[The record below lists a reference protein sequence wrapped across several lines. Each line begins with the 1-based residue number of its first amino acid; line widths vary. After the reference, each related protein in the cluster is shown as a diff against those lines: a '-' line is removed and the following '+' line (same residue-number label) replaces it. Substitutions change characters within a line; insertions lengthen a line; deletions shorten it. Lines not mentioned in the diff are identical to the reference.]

1 MAMTDLRATIETS
14 VSALAHALQ
23 RAMNESEEHSASGTA
38 ETLPSL
44 PPLDFRAARRRLFAA
59 LVASIVIPFAFFCLY
74 GYYTYGRT
82 FAETGESLERLV
94 RIVDEKANTVFS
106 INRELISRIDEMLG
120 SGDADFIA
128 RSQSELHDK
137 LARLAAAHE
146 QIAALS
152 VLDSRGRLVLSSRF
166 FPAPDV
172 SVSDRADFIATRDT
186 HSSFHVS
193 MPERGRVKN
202 TDIVN
207 TLSARYAKDGRFL
220 GEIAIA
226 VRRDYLFDFYRELIV
241 SDPALTLA
249 LHRDDGAVLA
259 RFPPA
264 SAPNAPDRHSVLASA
279 FAQGKPTGLM
289 RYISPLDNDEKL
301 AAWRRVGD
309 YPVYAAAGFSIH
321 DVRLAW
327 WRRDVSI
334 ASIALIPCIALWV
347 LIGFSLRRL
356 KAEEAAWHNWRG
368 ELALR
373 RSAVAATRRLQR
385 MGALGN
391 LVASVAHD
399 FNNLLM
405 VVTSNMELARRKG
418 FNGLEKE
425 VAAVERAS
433 KNAQSLARRLL
444 SVARRQPL
452 QMQVI
457 RLDRWM
463 MDSEPLVRAS
473 VGDKVTFGSRV
484 PPSTWT
490 VRVDATELTS
500 ALINIAVNA
509 KDAMPHG
516 GDFRIEC
523 NNVRYTSTHE
533 GLGAGEYVV
542 ISCKDSGVGMRTDVA
557 KQAFEPLFTTKGAGA
572 GTGLGLAQVLAMSEQ
587 AGGTARVN
595 SAWGFGTTVDIYL
608 PHWTGEVDAPAD
620 APPVEIVDREAP
632 SSTVLIVEDNEEV
645 AAGLCAVIDVLGWQA
660 RHASSGDA
668 ARQMLEAGDEF
679 DLVLSDIQMPGSYD
693 GIKLAEWIKSTRPNQ
708 PVTLMTGYA
717 DQLDEA
723 RRTGFTILAKPFNID
738 ELQRLLAGLSMRAA
752 R

>member
-1 MAMTDLRATIETS
+1 
-14 VSALAHALQ
+14 
-23 RAMNESEEHSASGTA
+23 MNESEEHAASGTA
-38 ETLPSL
+38 ESLPSL

-74 GYYTYGRT
+74 GYYTYGRAL
-82 FAETGESLERLV
+82 AETSDALVRLV
-94 RIVDEKANTVFS
+94 RVVDEKANAVFG
-106 INRELISRIDEMLG
+106 INRELISRIDDMLG

-128 RSQSELHDK
+128 RSESDLHER
-137 LARLAAAHE
+137 LARLAQDHA

-152 VLDSRGRLVLSSRF
+152 VLDSRGRLVLSSRY
-166 FPAPDV
+166 FPAPNV
-172 SVSDRADFIATRDT
+172 SVADRADFIAARDA
-186 HSSFHVS
+186 HAIFHVS
-193 MPERGRVKN
+193 TPERGRVNN

-220 GEIAIA
+220 GAISIA
-226 VRRDYLFDFYRELIV
+226 VRRDFLIDFFRELIA
-241 SDPALTLA
+241 SDPTLTLA

-259 RFPPA
+259 RYPP
-264 SAPNAPDRHSVLASA
+264 SAPNAPDRHSVLATA
-279 FAQGKPTGLM
+279 FAQGERTGIM
-289 RYISPLDNDEKL
+289 RYVSPLDNDEKI

-309 YPVYAAAGFSIH
+309 YPVYAAVGFSLH

-334 ASIALIPCIALWV
+334 GSIGLIPCIALWL
-347 LIGFSLRRL
+347 LIGFTLRRL
-356 KAEEAAWHNWRG
+356 KAEEAAWHSWRG

-405 VVTSNMELARRKG
+405 VVTSNMEMARRKG

-425 VAAVERAS
+425 VSAVERAS
-433 KNAQSLARRLL
+433 RNAQSLARRLM

-463 MDSEPLVRAS
+463 TESEPLVRAS
-473 VGDKVTFGSRV
+473 VGEKVTLGTRV
-484 PPSTWT
+484 SDATWP

-516 GDFRIEC
+516 GDFRIDC
-523 NNVRYTSTHE
+523 SNVRHADARE
-533 GLGAGEYVV
+533 GLAPGEYVL
-542 ISCKDSGVGMRTDVA
+542 ISCKDSGIGMRPDVA
-557 KQAFEPLFTTKGAGA
+557 RQAFEPLFTTKSAGA
-572 GTGLGLAQVLAMSEQ
+572 GTGLGLAQVLAMAEQ
-587 AGGTARVN
+587 AGGTARAN
-595 SAWGFGTTVDIYL
+595 SALGFGTTIDIYL
-608 PHWTGEVDAPAD
+608 PHWTGAADAPAD
-620 APPVEIVDREAP
+620 TPPVETIVRDAP
-632 SSTVLIVEDNEEV
+632 SSTVLLVEDNDEV
-645 AAGLCAVIDVLGWQA
+645 AAGLCAVLDVLGWRA

-668 ARQMLEAGDEF
+668 AKQLLEAGNDF
-679 DLVLSDIQMPGSYD
+679 DLVLSDIQMPGQCD
-693 GIKLAEWIKSTRPNQ
+693 GIKLAEWIKSTRPTQ

-723 RRTGFTILAKPFNID
+723 RRTGFAILAKPFNID
-738 ELQRLLAGLSMRAA
+738 DLQRLLNSLSVRPGK
-752 R
+752 

>member
-1 MAMTDLRATIETS
+1 
-14 VSALAHALQ
+14 
-23 RAMNESEEHSASGTA
+23 MNESEEHAASGSA
-38 ETLPSL
+38 ESLPSL

-74 GYYTYGRT
+74 GYYTYERA
-82 FAETGESLERLV
+82 FDETGASLERLV
-94 RIVDEKANTVFS
+94 RIVDEKANTVFD

-128 RSQSELHDK
+128 RSQSDLHER
-137 LARLAAAHE
+137 LARLAQDHP

-152 VLDSRGRLVLSSRF
+152 VLDSHGRLVLSSRF
-166 FPAPDV
+166 FPAP
-172 SVSDRADFIATRDT
+172 SVSIGDRADFITTRDT
-186 HSSFHVS
+186 HAAFHVS
-193 MPERGRVKN
+193 LPERGRVKN
-202 TDIVN
+202 TDIIN

-220 GEIAIA
+220 GVISIA
-226 VRRDYLFDFYRELIV
+226 VRRGYLIDFYRELTA
-241 SDPALTLA
+241 SEPALTLA

-259 RFPPA
+259 RYPPP
-264 SAPNAPDRHSVLASA
+264 SAPNAPDHHSVLAAA
-279 FAQGKPTGLM
+279 FSQGKPTGLM
-289 RYISPLDNDEKL
+289 RYMSPLDNDEKL

-334 ASIALIPCIALWV
+334 ASIALIPSIAVWA

-356 KAEEAAWHNWRG
+356 KAEEAAWHSWRG

-405 VVTSNMELARRKG
+405 VVTSNMEMARRKG

-425 VAAVERAS
+425 VRAVERAS
-433 KNAQSLARRLL
+433 SNAQSLARRLM

-463 MDSEPLVRAS
+463 AESEPLVRAS
-473 VGDKVTFGSRV
+473 VGDKVTLGTRV
-484 PPSTWT
+484 PDTTWP

-509 KDAMPHG
+509 KDAMPDG
-516 GDFRIEC
+516 GDFRIDC
-523 NNVRYTSTHE
+523 SNVRHANARE
-533 GLGAGEYVV
+533 GLGGGEYVV
-542 ISCKDSGVGMRTDVA
+542 ISCKDSGIGMRPDVA
-557 KQAFEPLFTTKGAGA
+557 RQAFEPLFTTKSAGA
-572 GTGLGLAQVLAMSEQ
+572 GTGLGLAQVLAMAEQ
-587 AGGTARVN
+587 AGGTARLN
-595 SAWGFGTTVDIYL
+595 SAWGFGTTIEIYL
-608 PHWTGEVDAPAD
+608 PHWTGEEDAPART
-620 APPVEIVDREAP
+620 PPVEAVKRDAP
-632 SSTVLIVEDNEEV
+632 SSTVLLVEDNAEV
-645 AAGLCAVIDVLGWQA
+645 AAGLCAVLDVLGWQA
-660 RHASSGDA
+660 RHAASGDA
-668 ARQMLEAGDEF
+668 AKQVLEAGGEF
-679 DLVLSDIQMPGSYD
+679 DLVLSDIQMPGNYD
-693 GIKLAEWIKSTRPNQ
+693 GIKLAEWIKSTRPKQ

-723 RRTGFTILAKPFNID
+723 RRTGFAILAKPFNID
-738 ELQRLLAGLSMRAA
+738 ELQRLLNGLSTRAGK
-752 R
+752 

>member
-1 MAMTDLRATIETS
+1 
-14 VSALAHALQ
+14 
-23 RAMNESEEHSASGTA
+23 MNESEEHSAPGTA
-38 ETLPSL
+38 EALPSL

-74 GYYTYGRT
+74 GYYTYGRAFT
-82 FAETGESLERLV
+82 ETGESLERLV
-94 RIVDEKANTVFS
+94 RIVDEKANTVFG

-120 SGDADFIA
+120 SGDEDFIA

-137 LARLAAAHE
+137 LARLAATHA

-152 VLDSRGRLVLSSRF
+152 VLDSHGRLLLSSRF
-166 FPAPDV
+166 FPAPNV
-172 SVSDRADFIATRDT
+172 SVGDRADFIATRDSHAT
-186 HSSFHVS
+186 FHVS

-202 TDIVN
+202 TDMVN

-220 GEIAIA
+220 GEISIA
-226 VRRDYLFDFYRELIV
+226 VRRDYLIDFYRELAA
-241 SDPALTLA
+241 SEPALTLA

-259 RFPPA
+259 RFPQA
-264 SAPNAPDRHSVLASA
+264 LAPNAPDRHSVLANA

-289 RYISPLDNDEKL
+289 RYVSPLDNDEKL
-301 AAWRRVGD
+301 SAWRRVGD

-321 DVRLAW
+321 DVRRAW

-334 ASIALIPCIALWV
+334 ASIALIPCVALWV
-347 LIGFSLRRL
+347 LIGFSLQRL

-405 VVTSNMELARRKG
+405 VVTSNMEMARRKG
-418 FNGLEKE
+418 FNGLERE
-425 VAAVERAS
+425 VSAVERAS
-433 KNAQSLARRLL
+433 ANAQSLARRLL

-473 VGDKVTFGSRV
+473 VGDKVTLGTRV
-484 PPSTWT
+484 SDATWT

-523 NNVRYTSTHE
+523 SNVRLDAAHE

-542 ISCKDSGVGMRTDVA
+542 ISCKDSGIGMRSDVA
-557 KQAFEPLFTTKGAGA
+557 RQAFEPLFTTKGAGA
-572 GTGLGLAQVLAMSEQ
+572 GTGLGLAQVLAMAEQ

-595 SAWGFGTTVDIYL
+595 SAWGFGTTIDIYL
-608 PHWTGEVDAPAD
+608 PHWTGEAEEPVE
-620 APPVEIVDREAP
+620 APPVETIAREAS
-632 SSTVLIVEDNEEV
+632 SSTVLLVEDNAEV
-645 AAGLCAVIDVLGWQA
+645 AAGLCAVLDVLGWHA

-668 ARQMLEAGDEF
+668 AKQMLEAGNEF
-679 DLVLSDIQMPGSYD
+679 DLVLSDIQMPGGYD
-693 GIKLAEWIKSTRPNQ
+693 GIKLAEWIKSTRPTQ

-738 ELQRLLAGLSMRAA
+738 ELQRLLNSLSMRAT

>member
-1 MAMTDLRATIETS
+1 
-14 VSALAHALQ
+14 
-23 RAMNESEEHSASGTA
+23 MNDSEEHSALGTA
-38 ETLPSL
+38 DALPSL

-74 GYYTYGRT
+74 GYYTYGRALT
-82 FAETGESLERLV
+82 ETGESLERFA
-94 RIVDEKANTVFS
+94 RIIDEKANTVFS

-120 SGDADFIA
+120 SGDEDFIA
-128 RSQSELHDK
+128 RGQQELHDK
-137 LARLAAAHE
+137 LARLAATQA

-152 VLDSRGRLVLSSRF
+152 VLDSHGRLILSSRF
-166 FPAPDV
+166 FPAPNV
-172 SVSDRADFIATRDT
+172 SVGDRADFIATRDMHAT
-186 HSSFHVS
+186 FHVS

-220 GEIAIA
+220 GEISIA
-226 VRRDYLFDFYRELIV
+226 VRRDYLIGFYRELAA

-259 RFPPA
+259 RYPPA
-264 SAPNAPDRHSVLASA
+264 SAPNAPDRHSVLADA
-279 FAQGKPTGLM
+279 FAQGEPTGLM
-289 RYISPLDNDEKL
+289 RYVSPLDNDEKL
-301 AAWRRVGD
+301 AAWRRVDG

-321 DVRLAW
+321 DVRVAW

-334 ASIALIPCIALWV
+334 ASIALIPCVALWV
-347 LIGFSLRRL
+347 LIGFSLQRL

-405 VVTSNMELARRKG
+405 VVTSNMEMARRKG
-418 FNGLEKE
+418 YNGLEKE
-425 VAAVERAS
+425 VSAVERAS
-433 KNAQSLARRLL
+433 TNAQSLARRLL

-463 MDSEPLVRAS
+463 KESEPLVRAS
-473 VGDKVTFGSRV
+473 VGDKVTLGTRV
-484 PPSTWT
+484 PDATWP

-523 NNVRYTSTHE
+523 SNVRHVDPRES
-533 GLGAGEYVV
+533 LASGEYVV
-542 ISCKDSGVGMRTDVA
+542 ISCKDSGMGMRPDVA

-572 GTGLGLAQVLAMSEQ
+572 GTGLGLAQVLAMAEQ
-587 AGGTARVN
+587 AGGTARLS
-595 SAWGFGTTVDIYL
+595 SAWGFGTTIDIYL
-608 PHWTGEVDAPAD
+608 PHWTGEADAPTQ
-620 APPVEIVDREAP
+620 APPVESIEREAP
-632 SSTVLIVEDNEEV
+632 SSTVLLVEDNDEV
-645 AAGLCAVIDVLGWQA
+645 AAGLCAVLEVLGWQA
-660 RHASSGDA
+660 RHASSGDVA
-668 ARQMLEAGDEF
+668 KQMLEAGDDF
-679 DLVLSDIQMPGSYD
+679 DLVLSDIQMPGNYD
-693 GIKLAEWIKSTRPNQ
+693 GIRLAEWIKMTRPNQ
-708 PVTLMTGYA
+708 SVTLMTGYA

-723 RRTGFTILAKPFNID
+723 RRTGFAILAKPFNID
-738 ELQRLLAGLSMRAA
+738 DLQRLLNALSVRATK
-752 R
+752 